1 MSKLLLIRQK
11 LNITQEALSEKSGIS
26 VRTIQRIEAGTSPK
40 GYTLKALALA
50 LEINESELLDNSE
63 TIPEH
68 DITWLKIINLSSLLF
83 VLLPPLNIAVPLLIM
98 YIKKQ
103 FTPLTR
109 QMVSIQ
115 IIMTLLAILLLLIVV
130 ILNDWFEVR
139 SQYTLLI
146 PLAWVL
152 LNTVIILRNAIEIDK
167 KNALRIYLNFNI
179 V

>member
-11 LNITQEALSEKSGIS
+11 LNITQEVLSKKSGIS

-40 GYTLKALALA
+40 GYTLRAIAHA
-50 LEINESELLDNSE
+50 LEINESELLDKSE
-63 TIPEH
+63 NIPAH
-68 DITWLKIINLSSLLF
+68 DIIWLKIINLSSLIF

-103 FTPLTR
+103 FIPITR

-115 IIMTLLAILLLLIVV
+115 IIMTLIAIILLLIVV
-130 ILNDWFEVR
+130 MLNDWFAIR

-146 PLAWVL
+146 PMAWVL
-152 LNTVIILRNAIEIDK
+152 LDTVIIIRNTIEIDK
-167 KNALRIYLNFNI
+167 KGILRIYLNFNMI
-179 V
+179 